1 MQVISLNWTLQDA
14 SRFGAV
20 PRPAPGP
27 ITLECGH
34 HLTSHRKRSYSKCL
48 QSDLNH
54 PDNQL
59 VEDHPKHA
67 SVDAQPRLQARPLP
81 ARSTLPNTFFASP
94 LPSSGV
100 PLCSI

>member
-1 MQVISLNWTLQDA
+1 MRTSPD
-14 SRFGAV
+14 
-20 PRPAPGP
+20 
-27 ITLECGH
+27 ITSQ
-34 HLTSHRKRSYSKCL
+34 TKCL

-59 VEDHPKHA
+59 VEDLPKHA